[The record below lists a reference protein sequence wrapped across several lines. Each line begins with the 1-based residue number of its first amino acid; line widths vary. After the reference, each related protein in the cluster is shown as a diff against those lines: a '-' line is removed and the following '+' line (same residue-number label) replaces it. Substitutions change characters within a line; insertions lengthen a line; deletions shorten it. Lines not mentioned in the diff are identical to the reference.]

1 MATAL
6 VCPKLQVEQQCRS
19 AGGDGDGGGRVGQ
32 TVAMLVATAFTA
44 QAAYR
49 ARREPSDLAFVLFAY
64 AALGL
69 LFLCLSMY
77 ERLPPLVD
85 QQDGG
90 DGGTT
95 TGEQLRRRRWLKT
108 AVWCLSTALSV
119 AFAWHVAAVMP
130 APALKAAVWGMT
142 SAVVVTGFYL
152 LFVYR
157 PAAIS
162 SYSEVDTCEHDKAS
176 SKLNQMV

>member
-6 VCPKLQVEQQCRS
+6 GSPKEEQQCRI
-19 AGGDGDGGGRVGQ
+19 GGGGGGGAVQ
-32 TVAMLVATAFTA
+32 AIAMLGATAVTA

-49 ARREPSDLAFVLFAY
+49 ARRVPWDLTFVLFAY
-64 AALGL
+64 ATLGL

-77 ERLPPLVD
+77 ERLPPPEQEEENGD
-85 QQDGG
+85 DDDDDGAVV
-90 DGGTT
+90 
-95 TGEQLRRRRWLKT
+95 RRRLKM
-108 AVWCLSTALSV
+108 AVWALSTALSV
-119 AFAWHVAAVMP
+119 AFAWRVAAVMP

-142 SAVVVTGFYL
+142 STVVVAGFYV

-162 SYSEVDTCEHDKAS
+162 SYSELDTCKEEETLP
-176 SKLNQMV
+176 KLNQIL